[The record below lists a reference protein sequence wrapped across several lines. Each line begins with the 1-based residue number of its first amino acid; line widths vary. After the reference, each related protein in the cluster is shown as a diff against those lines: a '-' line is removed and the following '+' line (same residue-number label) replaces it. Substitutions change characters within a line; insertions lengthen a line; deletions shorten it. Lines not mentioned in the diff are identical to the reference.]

1 MRFKEVVEEIV
12 EEYGS
17 DLSNENI
24 YIRIEAEQKHIED
37 LSVERNNQ
45 EIIVTQFYTKNGDL
59 MRDPEVRFQIQED
72 GSWKPVSYRLDPS
85 VYQYCGDG
93 LDLDDVLSTWA
104 TNLEEQFL
112 P

>member
-1 MRFKEVVEEIV
+1 MSFQDVIRSIV

-17 DLSNENI
+17 DLDNQNM
-24 YIRIEAEQKHIED
+24 YIRIESDREYIEN
-37 LSVERNNQ
+37 LSVERIDK
-45 EIIVTQFYTKNGDL
+45 EIIVTQFYIRRGDL
-59 MRDPEVRFQIQED
+59 MRDPEVRFEIQDD

-93 LDLDDVLSTWA
+93 LDLDDVLETWA

>member
-17 DLSNENI
+17 ELSNENM
-24 YIRIEAEQKHIED
+24 YIRIESDADYIED
-37 LSVERNNQ
+37 LSVERIDK
-45 EIIVTQFYTKNGDL
+45 EIIVTQFYTRRGDL
-59 MRDPEVRFQIQED
+59 MRDPEVRFLVEED

-85 VYQYCGDG
+85 VYQYCKDG